1 MFEAPG
7 RLIIRTRLGEVARM
21 SSIICRLISLRNV
34 FIMNHFIRYFTFLP
48 SISTKIAPAAL
59 RMCGVKVGKNV
70 FIGQGVYFDAHPEA
84 IEIGN
89 DVLIAPNVQ
98 ILTHKRDLS
107 VYKRGMK
114 YYEVPHVVKPV
125 KLCDNCLIGL
135 GALLMP
141 GVTVGEGGFV
151 AAGAVVAKDVPP
163 YTVVAGVPAS
173 PIREYLEDGTSRRLV
188 S

>member
-7 RLIIRTRLGEVARM
+7 RLITRTRLGEVARM
-21 SSIICRLISLRNV
+21 SSIICRLVSLRNV
-34 FIMNHFIRYFTFLP
+34 FIMNHFIRYFTLLP

-59 RMCGVKVGKNV
+59 RMCGVK
-70 FIGQGVYFDAHPEA
+70 
-84 IEIGN
+84 
-89 DVLIAPNVQ
+89 VQ

-173 PIREYLEDGTSRRLV
+173 PIREYLEDGTSRRLF